1 MAVVKRLLGSAAGA
15 AVLLGSG
22 LVPPVQAADAATG
35 PPDGAAAKAVRIA
48 ERLDKVFP
56 DTGQEFARVHA
67 QAGQGLAASGHYLR
81 IDLPDTSR
89 DSLTLTRTGAGDRAP
104 LSLSLPKGVA
114 PRPAHLAKDGT
125 VAYPDA
131 LPHTD
136 LAVRPMERSARVQAV
151 LKDAAAPSE
160 FNYPVD
166 VPKGGRLSQGKDGS
180 VAVMDAR
187 GNPVGGIDAPTAR
200 DANGKAVPASYR
212 IEGNSVVQTVRH
224 DAAAHPVVAD
234 AQASEGAILAAHWAV
249 RGDGPSFYVATAHWF
264 RYNQLI
270 RPNVGTGV
278 AWAEL
283 LLKYGHLIP
292 HNRGGLQD
300 QFACHHQFAQGNLVW
315 HLEDWRQDG
324 SYPWTVWWKCNP
336 PRA

>member
-1 MAVVKRLLGSAAGA
+1 MLKRLLGSAVGA

-22 LVPPVQAADAATG
+22 LAPPAQAADATTG
-35 PPDGAAAKAVRIA
+35 RPDGAEAKALRIA
-48 ERLDKVFP
+48 ERIDKAFP
-56 DTGQEFARVHA
+56 DTGQDFVRARA
-67 QAGQGLAASGHYLR
+67 QAGQGLAASGHHLR

-89 DSLTLTRTGAGDRAP
+89 DSLTLARTGAGDRAP
-104 LSLSLPKGVA
+104 LSLSLPKGA
-114 PRPAHLAKDGT
+114 AQRPAQPAKDGT

-136 LAVRPMERSARVQAV
+136 LAVRPMKRSARVQSV

-160 FNYPVD
+160 FTYPVE

-187 GNPVGGIDAPTAR
+187 GKPVGGIDAPAAR

-212 IEGNSVVQTVRH
+212 VEGNSVVQTVRH

-234 AQASEGAILAAHWAV
+234 AQASGGAILSAHWDV
-249 RGDGPSFYVATAHWF
+249 RGDGPSFYVATADWF
-264 RYNQLI
+264 RNNQLI
-270 RPNVGTGV
+270 RPNFGTGV
-278 AWAEL
+278 AWVEL
-283 LLKYGHLIP
+283 LQEYGPLIP
-292 HNRGGLQD
+292 NNRGGLYD
-300 QFACHHQFAQGNLVW
+300 QFACHHQFAQGNPEW

-324 SYPWTVWWKCNP
+324 SYPWTVWWECNP